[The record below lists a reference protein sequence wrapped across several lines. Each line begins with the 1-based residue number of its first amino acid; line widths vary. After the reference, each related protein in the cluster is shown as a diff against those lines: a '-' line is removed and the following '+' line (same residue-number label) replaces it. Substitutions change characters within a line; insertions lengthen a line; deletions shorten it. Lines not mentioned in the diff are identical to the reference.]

1 MQTVL
6 ITARSFARDGA
17 AARLLEDS
25 GFRIVWSPSNHPL
38 LEADL
43 LTLLPGMDA
52 YIAGLDSITA
62 AAIAAAPGLRV
73 IARYGVGYDRVDIRA
88 AAERGIPVTVTP
100 GANTIAVAELAFAL
114 MLAVARSVAR
124 QDASV
129 RAGSWAK
136 LTGPEL
142 AGKTLGIVGLGAI
155 GAEVAKRAHAF
166 GMTVIAF
173 DTCQRPDCIAN
184 YGVRYLPLPDV
195 IAQADFLSLHA
206 PSSPV
211 TIGMIN
217 RDTLGLMKKTAYL
230 INTARGELIVEDDLY
245 AALRDGVIAGAG
257 LDTFAHEP
265 LPVGSPLVDLA
276 NVVLSPHSGAATY
289 EASERMA
296 LIAAEEVV
304 RVLSGKNPLYPVNQ
318 PAGG

>member
-1 MQTVL
+1 MKTVL

-17 AARLLEDS
+17 SARLLEDN
-25 GFRIVWSPSNHPL
+25 GFRIIWSPSSHPL

-43 LTLLPGMDA
+43 LTLLPGIDA

-62 AAIAAAPGLRV
+62 AAIKAAARLRV

-88 AAERGIPVTVTP
+88 AAEQGIPVTITP

-114 MLAVARSVAR
+114 MLAVARGIAR

-155 GAEVAKRAHAF
+155 GVEVAKRAYAF
-166 GMTVIAF
+166 GMKVIAF

-195 IAQADFLSLHA
+195 FAQADFLSLHA
-206 PSSPV
+206 PAIPA

-217 RDTLGLMKKTAYL
+217 RDTLRLMKQTAYL
-230 INTARGELIVEDDLY
+230 INTARGELVVEADLC
-245 AALRDGVIAGAG
+245 AALREGVIAGAG
-257 LDTFAHEP
+257 LDAFACEP
-265 LPVGSPLVDLA
+265 LPAGSPLTELD
-276 NVVLSPHSGAATY
+276 NVVLMPHSGAATH
-289 EASERMA
+289 EAAERMA

-304 RVLSGKNPLYPVNQ
+304 RVLSGKSPLYPVNRL
-318 PAGG
+318 